1 MPLKSLQDLFIHE
14 LRDIYSAENQ
24 LTKALPKMAKAAS
37 TDDLRSAFE
46 MHLEETQNHVTRLDQ
61 IFESLGV
68 SSRGPKCKGMEGL
81 IEEGSEM
88 MKEKAEPMVSDAG
101 LITAAQRVEHYEI
114 AAYGGART
122 FAQMLGMNDA
132 AQLLQ
137 QTLDEEKR
145 ADEKLTTIAE
155 GWINQSA
162 MEMSDGTEFNERDGG
177 SMSGS
182 NVARG

>member
-1 MPLKSLQDLFIHE
+1 VHE

-37 TDDLRSAFE
+37 TDELRSAFQ
-46 MHLEETQNHVTRLDQ
+46 MHLEETQNHVARLDQ
-61 IFESLGV
+61 IFEMLGV

-81 IEEGSEM
+81 IAEGNEM
-88 MKEKAEPMVSDAG
+88 MKEEAEPLVADAG
-101 LITAAQRVEHYEI
+101 LITSAQRVEHYEI

-122 FAQMLGMNDA
+122 FAQMLGLTDA

-155 GWINQSA
+155 GWVNQGA
-162 MEMSDGTEFNERDGG
+162 MQASDDTEQSKRG
-177 SMSGS
+177 MTGS